1 MKYQIKYPLLIAAMI
16 TPYFLQA
23 QEVAAKASF
32 LDNNGK
38 QVMTILVIISFTVVL
53 LAFYYVLQS
62 LLYLLAKDMVGEE
75 AAKKYS
81 ILPVINFKWAKFS
94 KTLTNAVP
102 IERERDILLD
112 HDYDGIKELDNH
124 LPPWWKWM
132 FYATIAYAFI
142 HFGYFII
149 WKIGPDQYEKY
160 DKKIAL
166 LQIQKAEYLASAAN
180 SVDETTVTFI
190 GDAAHLAGGKNIF
203 IANCATCHGELGE
216 GKIGPNLTDDYW
228 IHGGSIKDIFT
239 TVKYGVANKMIP
251 WQDQLLPSEMSE
263 VASYVASLKGTNP
276 ANALAPQGE
285 LYTPETVATDST
297 SVQ

>member
-1 MKYQIKYPLLIAAMI
+1 MKYQLKYPLLLAIL
-16 TPYFLQA
+16 TSPLLLQA
-23 QEVAAKASF
+23 QDAAVKASF
-32 LDNNGK
+32 LDNNFK
-38 QVMTILVIISFTVVL
+38 QVMLILIIISFTVVL
-53 LAFYYVLQS
+53 LALYFVLKS
-62 LLYLLAKDMVGEE
+62 LLYLLAKDILGEE
-75 AAKKYS
+75 AAKKYT
-81 ILPVINFKWAKFS
+81 ILPTLNIKWAKFS
-94 KTLTNAVP
+94 KKLTDAVP
-102 IERERDILLD
+102 IEREKDILLD

-142 HFGYFII
+142 YFGYFTV
-149 WKIGPDQYEKY
+149 WKIGPNQYEKY

-166 LQIQKAEYLASAAN
+166 LQVQKAEYLASAAN
-180 SVDETTVTFI
+180 SVDENTVTLLT
-190 GDAAHLAGGKNIF
+190 DASMLANGKNTF

-216 GKIGPNLTDDYW
+216 GKIGPNLTDEFW

-263 VASYVASLKGTNP
+263 VASYVASLKGSNP
-276 ANALAPQGE
+276 PNALAPQGE
-285 LYTPETVATDST
+285 LYTPETAAADST

>member
-1 MKYQIKYPLLIAAMI
+1 MKYQLKYPLLLAILTSPLLLKAQDAA
-16 TPYFLQA
+16 
-23 QEVAAKASF
+23 VKASF
-32 LDNNGK
+32 LDNNFK
-38 QVMTILVIISFTVVL
+38 QVMLILIIISFSVVL
-53 LAFYYVLQS
+53 LALYFVLKS
-62 LLYLLAKDMVGEE
+62 LLYLLAKDILGEE
-75 AAKKYS
+75 AAKKYT
-81 ILPVINFKWAKFS
+81 ILPTLNIKWAKFS
-94 KTLTNAVP
+94 KKLTDAVP
-102 IERERDILLD
+102 IEREKDILLD

-142 HFGYFII
+142 YFGYFTV
-149 WKIGPDQYEKY
+149 WKIGPNQYEKY

-166 LQIQKAEYLASAAN
+166 LQVQKAEYLASAAN
-180 SVDETTVTFI
+180 SVDENTVTLLT
-190 GDAAHLAGGKNIF
+190 DASMLANGKNTF

-216 GKIGPNLTDDYW
+216 GKIGPNLTDEFW

-263 VASYVASLKGTNP
+263 VASYVASLKGSNP
-276 ANALAPQGE
+276 PNALAPQGE
-285 LYTPETVATDST
+285 LYTPETAAADSS

>member
-1 MKYQIKYPLLIAAMI
+1 MKYQLKYPLLLAIL
-16 TPYFLQA
+16 TSPLLLQA
-23 QEVAAKASF
+23 QDAAVKASF
-32 LDNNGK
+32 LDNNFK
-38 QVMTILVIISFTVVL
+38 QVMLILIIISFTVVL
-53 LAFYYVLQS
+53 LALYFVLKS
-62 LLYLLAKDMVGEE
+62 LLYLLAKDILGEE
-75 AAKKYS
+75 AAKKYT
-81 ILPVINFKWAKFS
+81 ILPTLNIKWAKFS
-94 KTLTNAVP
+94 KKLTDAVP
-102 IERERDILLD
+102 IEREKDILLD

-142 HFGYFII
+142 YFGYFTV
-149 WKIGPDQYEKY
+149 WKIGPNQYEKY

-166 LQIQKAEYLASAAN
+166 LQVQKAEYLASAAN
-180 SVDETTVTFI
+180 SVDENTVTLLT
-190 GDAAHLAGGKNIF
+190 DASMLANGKNTF

-216 GKIGPNLTDDYW
+216 GKIGPNLTDEFW

-263 VASYVASLKGTNP
+263 VASYVASLKGSNP
-276 ANALAPQGE
+276 PNALAPQGE
-285 LYTPETVATDST
+285 LYTPETAAADSS

>member
-1 MKYQIKYPLLIAAMI
+1 
-16 TPYFLQA
+16 
-23 QEVAAKASF
+23 
-32 LDNNGK
+32 
-38 QVMTILVIISFTVVL
+38 VL
-53 LAFYYVLQS
+53 LALYFVLKS
-62 LLYLLAKDMVGEE
+62 LLYLLAKDILGEE
-75 AAKKYS
+75 AAKKYT
-81 ILPVINFKWAKFS
+81 ILPTLNIKWAKFS
-94 KTLTNAVP
+94 KKLTDAVP
-102 IERERDILLD
+102 IEREKDILLD

-142 HFGYFII
+142 YFGYFTV
-149 WKIGPDQYEKY
+149 WKIGPNQYEKY

-166 LQIQKAEYLASAAN
+166 LQVQKAEYLASAAN
-180 SVDETTVTFI
+180 SVDENTVTLLT
-190 GDAAHLAGGKNIF
+190 DASMLANGKNTF

-216 GKIGPNLTDDYW
+216 GKIGPNLTDEFW

-263 VASYVASLKGTNP
+263 VASYVASLKGSNP
-276 ANALAPQGE
+276 PNALAPQGE
-285 LYTPETVATDST
+285 LYTPETAAADTT

>member
-1 MKYQIKYPLLIAAMI
+1 MKYQLKYPLLLAILT
-16 TPYFLQA
+16 TPLLLQA
-23 QEVAAKASF
+23 QDAAVKASF
-32 LDNNGK
+32 LDNNFK
-38 QVMTILVIISFTVVL
+38 QVMLILIIISFTVVL
-53 LAFYYVLQS
+53 LALYFVLKS
-62 LLYLLAKDMVGEE
+62 LLYLLAKDILGEE
-75 AAKKYS
+75 AAKKYT
-81 ILPVINFKWAKFS
+81 ILPTLNIKWAKFS
-94 KTLTNAVP
+94 KKLTDAVP
-102 IERERDILLD
+102 IEREKDILLD

-142 HFGYFII
+142 YFGYFTV
-149 WKIGPDQYEKY
+149 WKIGPNQYEKY

-166 LQIQKAEYLASAAN
+166 LQVQKAEYLASAAN
-180 SVDETTVTFI
+180 SVDENTVTLLT
-190 GDAAHLAGGKNIF
+190 DASMLANGKNTF

-216 GKIGPNLTDDYW
+216 GKIGPNLTDEFW

-263 VASYVASLKGTNP
+263 VASYVASLKGSNP
-276 ANALAPQGE
+276 PNALAPQGE
-285 LYTPETVATDST
+285 LYTPETAAADSS

>member
-1 MKYQIKYPLLIAAMI
+1 MKYQLKYPLLLAIL
-16 TPYFLQA
+16 TSPLLLQA
-23 QEVAAKASF
+23 QDAAVKASF
-32 LDNNGK
+32 LDNNFK
-38 QVMTILVIISFTVVL
+38 QVMLILIIISFTVVL
-53 LAFYYVLQS
+53 LALYFVLKS
-62 LLYLLAKDMVGEE
+62 LLYLLAKDILGEE
-75 AAKKYS
+75 AAKKYT
-81 ILPVINFKWAKFS
+81 ILPTLNIKWAKFS
-94 KTLTNAVP
+94 KKLTDAVP
-102 IERERDILLD
+102 IEREKDILLD

-142 HFGYFII
+142 YFGYFTV
-149 WKIGPDQYEKY
+149 WKIGPNQYEKY

-166 LQIQKAEYLASAAN
+166 LQVQKAEYLASAAN
-180 SVDETTVTFI
+180 SVDENTVTLLT
-190 GDAAHLAGGKNIF
+190 DASMLANGKNTF

-216 GKIGPNLTDDYW
+216 GKIGPNLTDEFW

-263 VASYVASLKGTNP
+263 VASYVASLKGSNP
-276 ANALAPQGE
+276 PNALAPQGE
-285 LYTPETVATDST
+285 LYTPETAAADTT